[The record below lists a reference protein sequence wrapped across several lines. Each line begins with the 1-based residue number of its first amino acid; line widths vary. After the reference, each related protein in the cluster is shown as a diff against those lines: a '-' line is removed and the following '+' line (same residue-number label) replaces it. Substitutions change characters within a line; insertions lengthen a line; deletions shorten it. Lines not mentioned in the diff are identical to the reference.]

1 MSTEW
6 SLKELYPSFES
17 EEFQRDFERFSNF
30 REVFNGLTL
39 EDNFR
44 VYQSGNCSG

>member
-17 EEFQRDFERFSNF
+17 EEFQRDFERFQ
-30 REVFNGLTL
+30 TL
-39 EDNFR
+39 ER
-44 VYQSGNCSG
+44 YSTA

>member
-6 SLKELYPSFES
+6 SLKEIYPSLES

-30 REVFNGLTL
+30 REGIQRLNA
-39 EDNFR
+39 R
-44 VYQSGNCSG
+44 R